1 MKVSINKLVL
11 SFILCLF
18 VLPSFA
24 ETEKTKDQ
32 ISDSLAKENKTQEEV
47 LSAFTAWDKTLENL
61 YVDFDQ
67 QTTFEDILIS
77 SNTGKLAKE
86 GQNLILDTYENGKLI
101 QRAWTDKKIIK
112 IFDPEGNLIT
122 TSDWQTWQQA
132 QTNKALFD
140 FGNYTQV
147 LKDHEVKSFTI
158 QEEDYLLV
166 LEGKSEQDTYEITFV
181 LDEKSFPK
189 QITLESQ
196 GVKTTTNL
204 KDIKINQENK
214 KKESK
219 K

>member
-1 MKVSINKLVL
+1 MKVSINKLLL
-11 SFILCLF
+11 SVVLCLF

-24 ETEKTKDQ
+24 ETEKTQEQ
-32 ISDSLAKENKTQEEV
+32 ILASLAEENKTQEEV
-47 LSAFTAWDKTLENL
+47 LSAFAAWDKTLENL

-77 SNTGKLAKE
+77 SNNGKLAKE

-147 LKDHEVKSFTI
+147 LKNHVVKSLDK

-166 LEGKSEQDTYEITFV
+166 LEGQNEQDVYELTF
-181 LDEKSFPK
+181 LLNEKSFPK

-196 GVKTTTNL
+196 GVKTITNL
-204 KDIKINQENK
+204 KDIKINQKNK